1 MGQKVYFFIVYPYF
15 TRRYFK
21 RKIKKKKKK
30 RLKRMKNIFFW
41 QEVFSILKMT
51 HLSGSSDP
59 CETDNH
65 IPSNAFPPPLFNL
78 LLLQKK

>member
-1 MGQKVYFFIVYPYF
+1 
-15 TRRYFK
+15 
-21 RKIKKKKKK
+21 
-30 RLKRMKNIFFW
+30 MKNIFFW